1 MVASDVNKNFDKEI
15 PASRKNQYQGKKNN
29 TKEKPIPRKKKQHQ
43 GNTKEK
49 TTPWIN
55 KQKTSYARKV

>member
-29 TKEKPIPRKKKQHQ
+29 TKETPRKKQHH
-43 GNTKEK
+43 GST
-49 TTPWIN
+49 N
-55 KQKTSYARKV
+55 KRLPTQERYRQTVLPVY